1 VYYFQIMT
9 SPATENIVTPLRNDA
24 GDAPAYRIPPH
35 NAEVEAGLLGAIL
48 TNDRA
53 LEKVSDFLQVE
64 HFFEPVHGRIY
75 AAARRLVERG
85 QKASPQTLAHF
96 FEADEALAGAGGAQ
110 YLYELAASIISVAN
124 VADYGH
130 IIHDLYLRRQL
141 IELGEGVV
149 NDAFEPDIDDSAPA
163 QIEKAEQQL
172 YNLAT
177 IGETDRG
184 IVTLKHASVVALEEA
199 ELAFKSEGHVVGVT
213 TGLKDLDRRLGGLHG
228 SDLLILAGR
237 PSMGKTALATNIAF
251 NAAQAHKPKDGDEAP
266 GTHNV
271 LFFSLEMSSEQLA
284 ARILSQVSGISSD
297 RVRRG
302 DINVEEFQAF
312 AVASQQMSRVS
323 LFIDDTPAITVSTMR
338 TRARRLKR
346 QSGLDM
352 VVVDYLQLLQGTP
365 GRRAE
370 NRVQEISEITRGLK
384 QLAKEL
390 EVPVIALSQLSR
402 QVEQREDK
410 RPQLSDLR
418 ESGSI
423 EQDADVVM
431 FIYREQYYL
440 EKGEPILG
448 IEEKGERFEDRHT
461 RWQSRMA
468 EVANTASVIIAKQRH
483 GPVGT
488 IDLYF
493 EGALTKFGDLDRQH
507 SSDDAY

>member
-1 VYYFQIMT
+1 MNP
-9 SPATENIVTPLRNDA
+9 PATENTVTPLRDN
-24 GDAPAYRIPPH
+24 GPNAPAYRIPPH
-35 NAEVEAGLLGAIL
+35 NAEVEAALLGAIL
-48 TNDRA
+48 TSDRA
-53 LEKVSDFLQVE
+53 LEKVSEFLQAE
-64 HFFEPVHGRIY
+64 HFYEPVHGRIY
-75 AAARRLVERG
+75 DAARRLVERG

-96 FEADEALAGAGGAQ
+96 FEADEALAEAGGGR
-110 YLYELAASIISVAN
+110 YLYELAASVISVVN
-124 VADYGH
+124 VADYGRM
-130 IIHDLYLRRQL
+130 IHDLYLRREL
-141 IELGEGVV
+141 IGLGEEVV
-149 NDAFEPDIDDSAPA
+149 NDAYEHDIDDSAPA
-163 QIEKAEQQL
+163 QIEKAEQRL
-172 YNLAT
+172 YDLAT
-177 IGETDRG
+177 IGETERG
-184 IVTLKHASVVALEEA
+184 IVTLKHASIVALEEA
-199 ELAFKSEGHVVGVT
+199 EQAFKREGHVVGVT

-237 PSMGKTALATNIAF
+237 PSMGKTALATNIAY
-251 NAAQAHKPKDGDEAP
+251 NAAKAQKPVDDENDGVP
-266 GTHNV
+266 GTNRV

-284 ARILSQVSGISSD
+284 ARILSQASGIPSD

-302 DINVEEFQAF
+302 EINADEFQAF
-312 AVASQQMSRVS
+312 AVASQQMSKVS

-352 VVVDYLQLLQGTP
+352 IIVDYLQLLQGTP

-370 NRVQEISEITRGLK
+370 NRVQEVSEITRGLK

-410 RPQLSDLR
+410 RPQLADLR

-440 EKGEPILG
+440 EKGEPVLG
-448 IEEKGERFEDRHT
+448 IEEKGDNFEDRHT

-493 EGALTKFGDLDRQH
+493 EGALTRFGDLDRQY
-507 SSDDAY
+507 SEDDAY

>member
-1 VYYFQIMT
+1 MN
-9 SPATENIVTPLRNDA
+9 SPATENTVTPLRNDG
-24 GDAPAYRIPPH
+24 GDAPVYRIPPH

-53 LEKVSDFLQVE
+53 LEKVSEFLHAE
-64 HFFEPVHGRIY
+64 HFYEPVHGRIY
-75 AAARRLVERG
+75 DAARRLVERG

-96 FEADEALAGAGGAQ
+96 FQSDEALTDAGGAQ

-124 VADYGH
+124 VADYGR
-130 IIHDLYLRRQL
+130 IIHDLYLRREL

-149 NDAFEPDIDDSAPA
+149 NDAFEPDIDDSAPL

-177 IGETDRG
+177 VGETERG
-184 IVTLKHASVVALEEA
+184 VVTLKHASVMALEVA
-199 ELAFKSEGHVVGVT
+199 EQAYKNEGHVVGVT

-251 NAAQAHKPKDGDEAP
+251 NAAQAQKQSNGDEPA
-266 GTHNV
+266 GTNHV
-271 LFFSLEMSSEQLA
+271 LFFSLEMSAEQLA
-284 ARILSQVSGISSD
+284 ARILSQVSGIPSD

-302 DINVEEFQAF
+302 EINPDEFQAF
-312 AVASQQMSRVS
+312 AVASQQMSKIS
-323 LFIDDTPAITVSTMR
+323 LFIDDTPGITVSTMR

-352 VVVDYLQLLQGTP
+352 IVVDYLQLLQGTP

-370 NRVQEISEITRGLK
+370 NRVQEVSEITRGLK
-384 QLAKEL
+384 MLAKEL

-431 FIYREQYYL
+431 FIYREEYYL
-440 EKGEPILG
+440 EKGEPIRG
-448 IEEKGERFEDRHT
+448 IDDKGDKFEDRHA
-461 RWQSRMA
+461 RWQSRLA
-468 EVANTASVIIAKQRH
+468 EVENTASVIIAKQRH
-483 GPVGT
+483 GPVGA

-493 EGALTKFGDLDRQH
+493 EGSLTKFGDLDRQH
-507 SSDDAY
+507 SNDEPF

>member
-1 VYYFQIMT
+1 MNST
-9 SPATENIVTPLRNDA
+9 APENTVTPLRNDG
-24 GDAPAYRIPPH
+24 GDTPAYRIPPH

-53 LEKVSDFLQVE
+53 LEKVADFLQAD
-64 HFFEPVHGRIY
+64 HFYEPVHGRIY
-75 AAARRLVERG
+75 DAARRLVERG

-96 FEADEALAGAGGAQ
+96 FVADEALTEVGGAQ

-124 VADYGH
+124 VADYGR
-130 IIHDLYLRRQL
+130 IIHDLYLRREL

-149 NDAFEPDIDDSAPA
+149 NEAFQPDIDDSAPL

-177 IGETDRG
+177 VGETDRG
-184 IVTLKHASVVALEEA
+184 VVSLKHASLVALEEA
-199 ELAFKSEGHVVGVT
+199 EQAFKREGHVVGVT
-213 TGLKDLDRRLGGLHG
+213 TGLRDLDRRLGGLHG

-251 NAAQAHKPKDGDEAP
+251 NAAQARKPTDGDEP
-266 GTHNV
+266 GGTNHV

-284 ARILSQVSGISSD
+284 ARILSQVSGIPSD

-302 DINVEEFQAF
+302 EINADEFQAF
-312 AVASQQMSRVS
+312 AVASQQMSKVS
-323 LFIDDTPAITVSTMR
+323 LFIDDTPGITVSTMR

-346 QSGLDM
+346 QQGLDLI
-352 VVVDYLQLLQGTP
+352 VVDYLQLLQGTP

-370 NRVQEISEITRGLK
+370 NRVQEVSEITRGMK
-384 QLAKEL
+384 MLAKEL

-440 EKGEPILG
+440 EKGEPVQG
-448 IEEKGERFEDRHT
+448 IEEAQDKFLSKAERWKE
-461 RWQSRMA
+461 RMT
-468 EVANTASVIIAKQRH
+468 EVENTASVIIAKQRH

-488 IDLYF
+488 VDLYF
-493 EGALTKFGDLDRQH
+493 EGALTKFGDLDRQY
-507 SSDDAY
+507 SEDDVY

>member
-1 VYYFQIMT
+1 MT
-9 SPATENIVTPLRNDA
+9 SPAADSKVTPIRKDD
-24 GDAPAYRIPPH
+24 GDGPLYRIPPH
-35 NAEVEAGLLGAIL
+35 NAEVEAALLGAIL

-53 LEKVSDFLQVE
+53 LEKVSEFLE
-64 HFFEPVHGRIY
+64 PAHFYEPVHGRIY
-75 AAARRLVERG
+75 DTARRIVERG

-96 FEADEALAGAGGAQ
+96 FEADEALAEAGGGR
-110 YLYELAASIISVAN
+110 YLYELAASVISVVN
-124 VADYGH
+124 VADYGRL
-130 IIHDLYLRRQL
+130 IHDLYLRRQL
-141 IELGEGVV
+141 ISLGEDVV
-149 NDAFEPDIDDSAPA
+149 NDAYTHEIDDSAMM

-172 YNLAT
+172 YDLAT
-177 IGETDRG
+177 VGETEKG
-184 IVTLKHASVVALEEA
+184 IVSLKHASIVALEEA
-199 ELAFKSEGHVVGVT
+199 EQAFKREGHVVGVT

-228 SDLLILAGR
+228 SDLIILAGR
-237 PSMGKTALATNIAF
+237 PAMGKTALATNIAF
-251 NAAQAHKPKDGDEAP
+251 NAAQARRTGDEDENQ
-266 GTHNV
+266 TNHV

-284 ARILSQVSGISSD
+284 ARILSQVSGIPSD

-302 DINVEEFQAF
+302 EINADEFQAF
-312 AVASQQMSRVS
+312 AVASQHMSRVS

-346 QSGLDM
+346 QKGLDM
-352 VVVDYLQLLQGTP
+352 IVVDYLQLLQGSP

-390 EVPVIALSQLSR
+390 DVPVIALSQLSR

-410 RPQLSDLR
+410 RPQLADLR

-440 EKGEPILG
+440 EKGEPVLG
-448 IEEKGERFEDRHT
+448 IDEKGDKFEDRHS

-468 EVANTASVIIAKQRH
+468 EVTNTASVIIAKQRH

-493 EGALTKFGDLDRQH
+493 DGSLTKFGDLDRQH
-507 SSDDAY
+507 DAGDAF

>member
-1 VYYFQIMT
+1 MNST
-9 SPATENIVTPLRNDA
+9 APENTVTPLRNDG
-24 GDAPAYRIPPH
+24 GDTPAYRIPPH

-53 LEKVSDFLQVE
+53 LEKVADFLQAD
-64 HFFEPVHGRIY
+64 HFYEPVHGRIY
-75 AAARRLVERG
+75 DAARRLVERG

-96 FEADEALAGAGGAQ
+96 FVADEALTEVGGAQ

-124 VADYGH
+124 VTDYGR
-130 IIHDLYLRRQL
+130 IIHDLYLRREL

-149 NDAFEPDIDDSAPA
+149 NEAFQPDIDDSAPL

-177 IGETDRG
+177 VGETDRG
-184 IVTLKHASVVALEEA
+184 VVSLKHASLVALEEA
-199 ELAFKSEGHVVGVT
+199 EQAFKREGHVVGVT
-213 TGLKDLDRRLGGLHG
+213 TGLRDLDRRLGGLHG

-251 NAAQAHKPKDGDEAP
+251 NAAQARKPTDGDEP
-266 GTHNV
+266 GGTNHV

-284 ARILSQVSGISSD
+284 ARILSQVSGIPSD

-302 DINVEEFQAF
+302 EINADEFQAF
-312 AVASQQMSRVS
+312 AVASQQMSKVS
-323 LFIDDTPAITVSTMR
+323 LFIDDTPGITVSTMR

-346 QSGLDM
+346 QQGLDLI
-352 VVVDYLQLLQGTP
+352 VVDYLQLLQGTP

-370 NRVQEISEITRGLK
+370 NRVQEVSEITRGMK
-384 QLAKEL
+384 MLAKEL

-440 EKGEPILG
+440 EKGEPVQG
-448 IEEKGERFEDRHT
+448 IEEAQDKFLSKAERWKE
-461 RWQSRMA
+461 RMT
-468 EVANTASVIIAKQRH
+468 EVENTASVIIAKQRH

-488 IDLYF
+488 VDLYF
-493 EGALTKFGDLDRQH
+493 EGALTKFGDLDRQY
-507 SSDDAY
+507 SEDDVY

>member
-1 VYYFQIMT
+1 MN
-9 SPATENIVTPLRNDA
+9 SPATENTITPLR
-24 GDAPAYRIPPH
+24 GDGADGPAYRIPPH
-35 NAEVEAGLLGAIL
+35 NAEVEAALLGAVL

-53 LEKVSDFLQVE
+53 LERVSDFLQAE
-64 HFFEPVHGRIY
+64 HFYEPVHGRIY
-75 AAARRLVERG
+75 DAARRLVERG
-85 QKASPQTLAHF
+85 QKASPQTLSHF
-96 FEADEALAGAGGAQ
+96 FEADEALTDVGGGR
-110 YLYELAASIISVAN
+110 YLYEMAASVISVIN
-124 VADYGH
+124 VAEYGRM
-130 IIHDLYLRRQL
+130 IHDLYLRREL
-141 IELGEGVV
+141 IGLGEEVV
-149 NDAFEPDIDDSAPA
+149 NEAYAHDIDDSAAA

-172 YNLAT
+172 YDLAT
-177 IGETDRG
+177 VGETERSV
-184 IVTLKHASVVALEEA
+184 VTLKHAAVAALEEA
-199 ELAFKSEGHVVGVT
+199 EQAFKRDGHVVGVT

-228 SDLLILAGR
+228 SDLIVLAGR

-251 NAAQAHKPKDGDEAP
+251 NAAQAEKPTDGDEPA
-266 GTHNV
+266 GTNHV

-284 ARILSQVSGISSD
+284 ARILSQVSGIPSD

-302 DINVEEFQAF
+302 EINADEFQAF
-312 AVASQQMSRVS
+312 AVASQHMSRVS
-323 LFIDDTPAITVSTMR
+323 LFIDDTPAITVSAMR

-346 QSGLDM
+346 QQGLDM
-352 VVVDYLQLLQGTP
+352 IVVDYLQLLQGTP

-370 NRVQEISEITRGLK
+370 NRVQEVSEITRGLK

-402 QVEQREDK
+402 QVENREDK
-410 RPQLSDLR
+410 RPQLADLR

-468 EVANTASVIIAKQRH
+468 EVSNTASVIIAKQRH

-493 EGALTKFGDLDRQH
+493 EGALTKFGNLDRQH
-507 SSDDAY
+507 SGDEAF

>member
-1 VYYFQIMT
+1 MT
-9 SPATENIVTPLRNDA
+9 SHATENTVTPLRNDG
-24 GDAPAYRIPPH
+24 GDAPAYRTPPH

-53 LEKVSDFLQVE
+53 LEKVSDFLQAE
-64 HFFEPVHGRIY
+64 HFYEPVHGRIY
-75 AAARRLVERG
+75 DAARRLVERG

-124 VADYGH
+124 VADYGR
-130 IIHDLYLRRQL
+130 ITHDLYLRRQL

-149 NDAFEPDIDDSAPA
+149 NEAYEPDIDDSAPD

-177 IGETDRG
+177 VGETDRG
-184 IVTLKHASVVALEEA
+184 VVTLKHASVVALEEA
-199 ELAFKSEGHVVGVT
+199 EQAFKREGHVVGVT

-251 NAAQAHKPKDGDEAP
+251 SAAQAEKPSDGDEPA
-266 GTHNV
+266 GTHKV

-284 ARILSQVSGISSD
+284 ARILSQVSGIPSD

-302 DINVEEFQAF
+302 EINGDEFQSF

-346 QSGLDM
+346 QQGLDM
-352 VVVDYLQLLQGTP
+352 IVVDYLQLLQGTP

-370 NRVQEISEITRGLK
+370 NRVQEVSEITRGLK

-390 EVPVIALSQLSR
+390 EVPVLALSQLSR
-402 QVEQREDK
+402 QVENREDK
-410 RPQLSDLR
+410 RPQLADLR

-431 FIYREQYYL
+431 FIYREEYYL
-440 EKGEPILG
+440 EKGEPIQG
-448 IEEKGERFEDRHT
+448 VDEKRDRFEERHAA
-461 RWQSRMA
+461 WQVRLGD
-468 EVANTASVIIAKQRH
+468 VRNTASVIIAKQRH

-493 EGALTKFGDLDRQH
+493 EGSLTKFGDLDRQH
-507 SSDDAY
+507 SEDDAY